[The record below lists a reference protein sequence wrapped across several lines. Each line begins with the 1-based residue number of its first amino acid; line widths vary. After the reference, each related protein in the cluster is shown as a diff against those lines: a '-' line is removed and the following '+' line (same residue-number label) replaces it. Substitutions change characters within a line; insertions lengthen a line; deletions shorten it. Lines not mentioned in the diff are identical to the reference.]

1 MKAAVVIFPGST
13 CEQDAYFALKDG
25 LGIDTHYVFHTQTD
39 LNKYFL
45 VVLPGGFTYGDYLR
59 VGALAAK
66 SPIIDA
72 LRTYVE
78 NEQGYVVGICN
89 GFQILTEAN
98 ILPGTL
104 TRNLSN
110 SFICKPVELTIENAD
125 TPFTRLFKEGEKVY
139 LPIAHSDGRYV
150 APQEV
155 LLRLIK
161 RKQIFL
167 KYHNWNPNGS
177 VMNIAGISNSKFNV
191 FGLMPHPERFSHRFI
206 GSDIGL
212 KFFKS
217 ILEEVRP

>member
-13 CEQDAYFALKDG
+13 CEQDAYFALRDG
-25 LGIDTHYVFHTQTD
+25 LGIETHYLYHTQTD
-39 LNKYFL
+39 LSQYFL
-45 VVLPGGFTYGDYLR
+45 IVLPGGFTYGDYLR

-72 LRTYVE
+72 LRSYVE
-78 NEQGYVVGICN
+78 NEQGFVIGICN
-89 GFQILTEAN
+89 GFQILTEAD

-110 SFICKPVELTIENAD
+110 SFMCRPVELLIENAD
-125 TPFTRLFKEGEKVY
+125 TPFTVLFEEGERIF

-161 RKQIFL
+161 RRQIFL
-167 KYHNWNPNGS
+167 KYHNQNPNGS
-177 VMNIAGISNSKFNV
+177 IMNIAGISNEQFNV
-191 FGLMPHPERFSHRFI
+191 FGLMPHPERFSHKYI
-206 GSDIGL
+206 GSDVGL

-217 ILEEVRP
+217 ILEEMKP